1 MKMCRVFE
9 VDPSCYYKW
18 LKGLPS
24 SSALRRISIASEI
37 FKIHQQNRGRYGSPR
52 ISSELAAG
60 GLKVSRSLVGR
71 IMAELNLRKVKNQK
85 FKKTTIASSKHPV
98 TENILNQNF
107 NVSKKCQVWVSDI
120 TYIKT
125 KEGWSYLTIII
136 DLFDRKVIGWSLS
149 TTMKPIDT
157 SIAAF
162 QKALLNRS
170 LSDKDQLIFHSDRG
184 SQYTCKDFVAL
195 LKERKQI
202 VQSMSGKGRCYD
214 NAVAESFFKTL
225 KNELVS
231 EMAYLTTKDAEESIS
246 DYIEN
251 YYNIKR
257 RHSALGNFTIE
268 EFHKLLSS
276 QNKNILPD

>member
-1 MKMCRVFE
+1 
-9 VDPSCYYKW
+9 
-18 LKGLPS
+18 
-24 SSALRRISIASEI
+24 
-37 FKIHQQNRGRYGSPR
+37 
-52 ISSELAAG
+52 
-60 GLKVSRSLVGR
+60 
-71 IMAELNLRKVKNQK
+71 MAELNLRKTKKQK
-85 FKKTTIASSKHPV
+85 LKKTTISSSKHPV

-120 TYIKT
+120 TYIRT
-125 KEGWSYLTIII
+125 EEGWSYLTIII
-136 DLFDRKVIGWSLS
+136 DMFDRKVIGWSLGTS
-149 TTMKPIDT
+149 MKPLHT
-157 SIAAF
+157 SITAF
-162 QKALLNRS
+162 QKALFNRP
-170 LSDKDQLIFHSDRG
+170 LSNNQQLIFHSDRG
-184 SQYTCKDFVAL
+184 IQYTCKGFVAL

-231 EMAYLTTKDAEESIS
+231 QMVYLTTKDAEESIS

-276 QNKNILPD
+276 QSKNILPD